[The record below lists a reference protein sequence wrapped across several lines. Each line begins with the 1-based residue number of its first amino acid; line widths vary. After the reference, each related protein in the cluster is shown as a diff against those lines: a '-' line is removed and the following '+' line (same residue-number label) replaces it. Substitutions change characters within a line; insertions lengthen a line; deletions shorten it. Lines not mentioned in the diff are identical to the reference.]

1 MERAAAAGSAFPLV
15 ILDARMPGL
24 DGLAL
29 AGRIRRS
36 PALADTGIIMLTT
49 ADRPVDYATSRKL
62 GIGGRLRKPV
72 KRSELFAS
80 IIELVSPQ
88 ADGTARSLQVP
99 VFVRSPHRLRLLL
112 VEDNPVNQ
120 KVAVRLLER
129 RGHEVVVAADG
140 AEALAILDKASG
152 RKFDVVLMDVQMPGM
167 GGFEATAA
175 IRARERTTGTHVP
188 IVAMTASAMKDE
200 LESCLRA
207 GMDTH
212 LAKPVRSADL
222 YRVVESFGGASAV
235 PGVRGGKGA
244 GGSLNE
250 AALMAHVGGDEQ
262 LLHEIVDLFLEDLPE
277 RLAAVRKA
285 VRRRDA
291 LALSSAAHALKGAV
305 SHFAARD
312 SFEFALKLER
322 MGRAGDLDGAEEAL
336 SGLKNEIAGLTRT
349 LAAYRGQTK
358 PRREAAKGRKLPAGK
373 HAKRSASTAVLKV
386 KPRRPAGRQAGRG
399 ADRRRR

>member
-1 MERAAAAGSAFPLV
+1 
-15 ILDARMPGL
+15 
-24 DGLAL
+24 
-29 AGRIRRS
+29 
-36 PALADTGIIMLTT
+36 
-49 ADRPVDYATSRKL
+49 
-62 GIGGRLRKPV
+62 
-72 KRSELFAS
+72 
-80 IIELVSPQ
+80 LVSPQ
-88 ADGTARSLQVP
+88 ADETARSLQVP
-99 VFVRSPHRLRLLL
+99 VSVRSPHRLRLLL

-140 AEALAILDKASG
+140 AEALAILDKTSG

-188 IVAMTASAMKDE
+188 IVAMTASAMKDD

-235 PGVRGGKGA
+235 PGSRGGKRA

-336 SGLKNEIAGLTRT
+336 SGLKNEIAGLTHA
-349 LAAYRGQTK
+349 LAAYRGRIK
-358 PRREAAKGRKLPAGK
+358 PRRDAGRGRKPPAGK
-373 HAKRSASTAVLKV
+373 YAKGSASPAVLKV